1 MVDFLKKLIYNKE
14 EETKPESEIPE
25 GDWVECQVC
34 GFRGTLAD
42 FTILDSQD
50 TICPKC
56 KQDDQVFEI

>member
-1 MVDFLKKLIYNKE
+1 MVDFLKKLIYNKKE
-14 EETKPESEIPE
+14 EEKPDTPD

-42 FTILDSQD
+42 FTILDHQD